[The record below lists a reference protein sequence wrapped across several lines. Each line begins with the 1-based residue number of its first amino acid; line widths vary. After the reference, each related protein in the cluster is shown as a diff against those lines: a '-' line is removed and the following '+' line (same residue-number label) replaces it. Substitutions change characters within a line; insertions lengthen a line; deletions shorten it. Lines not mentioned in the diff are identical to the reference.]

1 MHCQGRRKSG
11 GTDYQRKTPRTTVGA
26 SLLPSLPEWMAA
38 MLLFSIFVAG
48 FSQLLG
54 GYFDLAAILII
65 LVIAFM
71 RDRILGVSVSCLFVS
86 AIAVAYG
93 FIWIASCSPQ
103 TCSAEVVS
111 TGTTVWQFGIYLLLF
126 SIIAA
131 HRMVWVSQKSVVIGF
146 LAFFLF
152 LSATNQ
158 ASIFE
163 SLRGLNSSQFFNS
176 YRFGIGNEVNNIN
189 FIALFSASLTP
200 FAFPRSPRD
209 FSGYLATFLVLI
221 VVVSTYSRGALL
233 VTGILAALSG
243 FVLWRGFRS
252 KIFLFVFILIGAG
265 SLYWA
270 GYFEKRSFDI
280 GDASISARLRV
291 FALLNDLELFGNK
304 FALSSHFSRRGAIDN
319 TLLRHLIGAGAG
331 VSLLLFAFWSVFGAA
346 LKSWSLGGI
355 RAREALSLF
364 GWSIALVLDDTFFSL
379 WGAFLLGNFLP
390 DIGNRRPTV
399 NSVGRFSVSASA
411 R

>member
-1 MHCQGRRKSG
+1 MHRQGRRKLG
-11 GTDYQRKTPRTTVGA
+11 GAYCQRKTPRTTVGA
-26 SLLPSLPEWMAA
+26 SLLPSLTEWMAA

-65 LVIAFM
+65 LVIAFI
-71 RDRILGVSVSCLFVS
+71 RDRILQVSISCIFIS

-93 FIWIASCSPQ
+93 FIWIASCSPK

-111 TGTTVWQFGIYLLLF
+111 TGRTVWQFGIYLLLF

-131 HRMVWVSQKSVVIGF
+131 HKMVCVSRKSVTIGF

-158 ASIFE
+158 ASILD

-189 FIALFSASLTP
+189 FIALFSASLVP
-200 FAFPRSPRD
+200 FAFPRDPRD
-209 FSGYLATFLVLI
+209 LSGYAATLLVII
-221 VVVSTYSRGALL
+221 VVVSTYSRGAL
-233 VTGILAALSG
+233 VVAGILAALSG

-252 KIFLFVFILIGAG
+252 KIFLFVFIMIGVG

-270 GYFEKRSFDI
+270 GYFEKRAFDI

-291 FALLNDLELFGNK
+291 FALLNDFELFGNK

-346 LKSWSLGGI
+346 FRAWSLGGG

-390 DIGNRRPTV
+390 NIANRRPAV
-399 NSVGRFSVSASA
+399 NRVGRFLVRASA